1 MQGLPHNY
9 RVSASGSSQGEV
21 MVTSD
26 GLPSISTTPP
36 PQFGGPE
43 GHWSPETLMM
53 AAVANCYVL
62 SFRAVARASKLEW
75 KDLSCDVDGLLDKAD
90 GGNSFTKLVIRPYL
104 TLEDEDQ
111 RQRAERCLEKAGS
124 ICLITNSMKSEK
136 IVESQIEIVAKG

>member
-9 RVSASGSSQGEV
+9 LVSASGSSQGEV
-21 MVTSD
+21 TVISD

-43 GHWSPETLMM
+43 GYWSPETLMM
-53 AAVANCYVL
+53 AAVVNCYVL

-75 KDLSCDVDGLLDKAD
+75 KHLNCDVDGLLDKVD
-90 GGNSFTKLVIRPYL
+90 GVSSFTRLVIRPHL

-136 IVESQIEIVAKG
+136 VVESQIEVVAKG

>member
-9 RVSASGSSQGEV
+9 LVSASGTSQGEV
-21 MVTSD
+21 MVTSE
-26 GLPSISTTPP
+26 GLPAISTTPP

-53 AAVANCYVL
+53 AAVVNCYVL

-75 KDLSCDVDGLLDKAD
+75 KNLDCEVDGVLDKVD
-90 GGNSFTKLVIRPYL
+90 GVNSFTRLVIRPRL
-104 TLEDEDQ
+104 TLEDEGQ

-136 IVESQIEIVAKG
+136 VVEPQIEIG